1 MTTALPP
8 TPPQPNDFNDML
20 PAAMVDCASS
30 TINPFAPLET
40 NIEFPAFKSEYEEL
54 KWSLKIQ
61 TLFNIPRI
69 QL

>member
-40 NIEFPAFKSEYEEL
+40 NIEFPAFKFEYEEL
-54 KWSLKIQ
+54 K
-61 TLFNIPRI
+61 
-69 QL
+69 